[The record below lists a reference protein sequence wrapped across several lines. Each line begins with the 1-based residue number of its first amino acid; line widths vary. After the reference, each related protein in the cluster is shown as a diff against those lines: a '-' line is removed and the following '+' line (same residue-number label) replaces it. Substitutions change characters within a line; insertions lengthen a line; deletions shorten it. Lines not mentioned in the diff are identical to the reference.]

1 MQIYEFQSI
10 TRFLSPNLTIKPIF
24 RYVKTI
30 QTEDDILKERK
41 RMGL

>member
-1 MQIYEFQSI
+1 MYKCQ
-10 TRFLSPNLTIKPIF
+10 NGIF

-30 QTEDDILKERK
+30 QTEDEILKERK

>member
-1 MQIYEFQSI
+1 MMGRSV
-10 TRFLSPNLTIKPIF
+10 NGIF

-30 QTEDDILKERK
+30 QTEDEILKERK

>member
-1 MQIYEFQSI
+1 MVNNPIQLATMMGRSV
-10 TRFLSPNLTIKPIF
+10 NGIF

-30 QTEDDILKERK
+30 QTENETLKERK